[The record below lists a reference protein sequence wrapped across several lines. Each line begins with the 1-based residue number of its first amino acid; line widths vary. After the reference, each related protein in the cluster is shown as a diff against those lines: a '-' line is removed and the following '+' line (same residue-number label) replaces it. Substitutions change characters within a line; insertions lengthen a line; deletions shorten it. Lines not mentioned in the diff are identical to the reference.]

1 MNFKDNKSIYI
12 QIAERI
18 CDDILLGKFTED
30 ERIPSVREYAAL
42 VEVNANTVMRTY
54 DYLQS
59 QDVIYNKRGI
69 GYFVSVEAK
78 KIIHTLRKQ
87 IFLKEELDYFFRQ
100 IYILDIPMSDINA
113 LYQSFKE
120 KQLKTFNQ

>member
-42 VEVNANTVMRTY
+42 VEVNDNTVMRTY

-69 GYFVSVEAK
+69 GYFVSVDAK

-87 IFLKEELDYFFRQ
+87 IFLTEELEYFFRQ
-100 IYILDIPMSDINA
+100 IFILDIPMRDINA
-113 LYQSFKE
+113 LYESFKE
-120 KQLKTFNQ
+120 KQQKIINQ